1 MSEQHEALPCPLC
14 GAASHWLLDDRKRS
28 YWQCEQC
35 LMVHVPACWQLTA
48 EQEKAEYDRH
58 ENHPDDPGYRRFLSR
73 LAEPLLTRL
82 PAAGSGLDFGCG
94 PGPALAMMLREH
106 GHQVA
111 LHDLYYHPNP
121 DALRQQWDFIT
132 ATEVVEHLAAP
143 REVLEQLWQYLKPG
157 GWLGLMTKRVI
168 SPEAFSRWHYKSD
181 PTHISFFSEQSFRW
195 LAAKWQAELDLI
207 GADVAL
213 LRKPE
218 ISAD

>member
-73 LAEPLLTRL
+73 LAEPLLARL

-94 PGPALAMMLREH
+94 PGLALAMMLREH

-121 DALRQQWDFIT
+121 EALRQQWDFIT

-143 REVLEQLWQYLKPG
+143 REVLEQLWQCLKPG

-195 LAAKWQAELDLI
+195 LAAKWQAELELI

-218 ISAD
+218 LSAD